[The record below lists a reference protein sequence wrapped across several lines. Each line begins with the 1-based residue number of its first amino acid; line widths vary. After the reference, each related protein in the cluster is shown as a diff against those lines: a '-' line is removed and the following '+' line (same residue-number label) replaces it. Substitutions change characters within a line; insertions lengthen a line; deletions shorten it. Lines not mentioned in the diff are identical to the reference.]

1 MYKENCKL
9 PYPIYKLDSQ
19 DLKATKELMGVTKL
33 NANKASQFLVVQDST
48 ANSFPPVEGQRGLQ
62 YSLIVR
68 HKHEELLLSL
78 DKQLTVQIVMHF
90 DDDNTRTAW
99 T

>member
-48 ANSFPPVEGQRGLQ
+48 ANSFPLSKDNVVF
-62 YSLIVR
+62 SIV
-68 HKHEELLLSL
+68 
-78 DKQLTVQIVMHF
+78 
-90 DDDNTRTAW
+90 
-99 T
+99 